1 MKLREITKQLITL
14 LEEKSG
20 CPVHVMENTNLST
33 MSEIKIARGNLPAHI
48 ISYKPV
54 SKIEAPD
61 YAIIFQCALAI
72 RLFDCPPDDRRL
84 IGISP
89 SGSESLEAILTR
101 PNGIAEKHQLSDA
114 NLVSFT
120 DQLLHGL
127 ITHLRSVPLGL
138 RISEKL
144 SLDHPELLDLESKQ
158 VEKELRLNKESLTES
173 IREVMPQEVFDPT
186 QSINAAFA
194 TFWAGRIERSEKE
207 DIRNSPSYFETRKH
221 NMDYAHLRRQGYPIG
236 SGTVECGINTVVHH
250 RMKRQGRGWK
260 RQHAQAMLAALGEL
274 HSDRFQTAWQ
284 ATC

>member
-1 MKLREITKQLITL
+1 LKLREITKQLITL

-114 NLVSFT
+114 NLDGFT

-144 SLDHPELLDLESKQ
+144 SLDHPELLDLESTQ

-194 TFWAGRIERSEKE
+194 IFWAGRLERSEIVNPYRLAGFESQGTELLKIYE
-207 DIRNSPSYFETRKH
+207 EIPNDPKNDYELIDRWADYLHIRDWYTWLPY
-221 NMDYAHLRRQGYPIG
+221 
-236 SGTVECGINTVVHH
+236 
-250 RMKRQGRGWK
+250 
-260 RQHAQAMLAALGEL
+260 QAP
-274 HSDRFQTAWQ
+274 
-284 ATC
+284 